1 MKILVTGNMGYVGPL
16 VLRRLRTSHPD
27 AMLVGYDMGYFAHC
41 LTGASRFPESR
52 ADVQYFGDIR
62 YVSEEVL
69 RGVDAVVHL
78 CAISNDPM
86 GALYEDVTMTI
97 NHRASM
103 DVAQKAKRAGVKK
116 FVFASSCSVYGFAE
130 GGPRR
135 EEDTVN
141 PLTAYAKSKVATERD
156 LASLASE
163 FFTVT
168 CLRFSTACGMSD
180 RVRLDLVLNDFV
192 AGALVSD
199 RISILSDGTPWRP
212 LIHVQDMARAI
223 DWAIQRHY
231 RDGGT
236 CLTLNVGSDGWNY
249 QVKDLAAA
257 VAKVIPNVEVSINK
271 DAQPDK
277 RSYRVNFDKFTKL
290 AQGFLPVVELHNA
303 VEDLRD
309 GLTAMKF
316 QDPHFRTG
324 EFMRLVTLK
333 HLRETG
339 HLTDNLEWT
348 DRRAP
353 GGTAPRTAQDLGS
366 H

>member
-16 VLRRLRTSHPD
+16 VLRRLRESHPG
-27 AMLVGYDMGYFAHC
+27 ATLIGYDMGYFAHC
-41 LTGASRFPESR
+41 LTGAPRFPESR

-62 YVSEEVL
+62 QVSEDIL
-69 RGVDAVVHL
+69 HGVDGVVHL

-97 NHRASM
+97 NHRASV
-103 DVAQKAKRAGVKK
+103 DLAKKAKRAGVKK

-135 EEDTVN
+135 EEDELN

-163 FFTVT
+163 TFTAT

-192 AGALVSD
+192 AGALASK
-199 RISILSDGTPWRP
+199 RINILSDGTPWRP
-212 LIHVQDMARAI
+212 LIHVKDMARAI
-223 DWAIQRHY
+223 DWALQRNH
-231 RDGGT
+231 REGGT
-236 CLTLNVGSDGWNY
+236 CLTLNVGSDTWNY
-249 QVKDLAAA
+249 QVKDLATA
-257 VAKVIPNVEVSINK
+257 VAEVIPGVEVSINK

-277 RSYRVNFDKFTKL
+277 RSYRVNFDKFTKM
-290 AQGFLPVVELHNA
+290 AQGFLPAVDLSNA
-303 VEDLRD
+303 VVDLRD

-316 QDPHFRTG
+316 QDPQFRTG

-333 HLRETG
+333 RLRENG
-339 HLTDNLEWT
+339 HLTDNLEWAE
-348 DRRAP
+348 RA
-353 GGTAPRTAQDLGS
+353 GTGAKGVAGA
-366 H
+366 

>member
-16 VLRRLRTSHPD
+16 VLRRLRESYPG
-27 AMLVGYDMGYFAHC
+27 AILIGYDMGYFAHC
-41 LTGASRFPESR
+41 LTGVPRLPETR
-52 ADVQYFGDIR
+52 ADVQFFGDIR
-62 YVSEEVL
+62 QVPEEIL
-69 RGVDAVVHL
+69 QGVDGVVHL

-86 GALYEDVTMTI
+86 GALYEDVTLTI
-97 NHRASM
+97 NHRASI
-103 DVAQKAKRAGVKK
+103 DLAQKAKRAGVKK

-135 EEDTVN
+135 EEDELN

-156 LASLASE
+156 LALVASE
-163 FFTVT
+163 TFTAT

-192 AGALVSD
+192 AGALASK
-199 RISILSDGTPWRP
+199 RINILSDGTPWRP
-212 LIHVQDMARAI
+212 LIHVKDMARAI
-223 DWAIQRHY
+223 DWALQRNH
-231 RDGGT
+231 RDGGS
-236 CLTLNVGSDGWNY
+236 CLTLNVGSDYWNY

-257 VAKVIPNVEVSINK
+257 VAKLIPGVEVSINK

-290 AQGFLPVVELHNA
+290 AQGFLPAVDLSNA
-303 VEDLRD
+303 VVDLRD
-309 GLTAMKF
+309 GLTTMKF
-316 QDPHFRTG
+316 QDPQFRTG

-333 HLRETG
+333 RLRENG

-348 DRRAP
+348 DRANASEKSLS
-353 GGTAPRTAQDLGS
+353 GA
-366 H
+366 

>member
-16 VLRRLRTSHPD
+16 VLRRLRESYPGAT
-27 AMLVGYDMGYFAHC
+27 LIGYDMGYFAHC
-41 LTGASRFPESR
+41 LTGAPRFPESR

-62 YVSEEVL
+62 QVSEDIL
-69 RGVDAVVHL
+69 HGVDGVVHL

-97 NHRASM
+97 NHRASV
-103 DVAQKAKRAGVKK
+103 DLAKKAKRAGVKK

-135 EEDTVN
+135 EEDELN

-163 FFTVT
+163 TFTAT

-192 AGALVSD
+192 AGALASK
-199 RISILSDGTPWRP
+199 RINILSDGTPWRP
-212 LIHVQDMARAI
+212 LIHVKDMARAI
-223 DWAIQRHY
+223 DWALQRNH
-231 RDGGT
+231 REGGT
-236 CLTLNVGSDGWNY
+236 CLTLNVGSDTWNY
-249 QVKDLAAA
+249 QVKDLATA
-257 VAKVIPNVEVSINK
+257 VAEVIPGVEVSINK

-277 RSYRVNFDKFTKL
+277 RSYRVNFDKFTKM
-290 AQGFLPVVELHNA
+290 AQGFLPAVDLSNA
-303 VEDLRD
+303 VVDLRN

-316 QDPHFRTG
+316 QDPQFRTG

-333 HLRETG
+333 RLRENG
-339 HLTDNLEWT
+339 HLTDNLEWAE
-348 DRRAP
+348 RA
-353 GGTAPRTAQDLGS
+353 GTGAKGVAGA
-366 H
+366 

>member
-16 VLRRLRTSHPD
+16 VLRRLRESYPG
-27 AMLVGYDMGYFAHC
+27 AILIGYDMGYFAHC
-41 LTGASRFPESR
+41 LTGVPRLPETR

-62 YVSEEVL
+62 QVPEEIL
-69 RGVDAVVHL
+69 QGVDGVVHL

-86 GALYEDVTMTI
+86 GALYEDVTLTI
-97 NHRASM
+97 NHRASI
-103 DVAQKAKRAGVKK
+103 DLAQKAKRAGVKK

-135 EEDTVN
+135 EEDELN

-156 LASLASE
+156 LALVASE
-163 FFTVT
+163 TFTAT

-192 AGALVSD
+192 AGALASK
-199 RISILSDGTPWRP
+199 RINILSDGTPWRP
-212 LIHVQDMARAI
+212 LIHVKDMARAI
-223 DWAIQRHY
+223 DWALQRNH
-231 RDGGT
+231 RDGGS
-236 CLTLNVGSDGWNY
+236 CLTLNVGSDYWNY

-257 VAKVIPNVEVSINK
+257 VAKLIPGVEVSINK

-290 AQGFLPVVELHNA
+290 AQGFLPAVDLSNA
-303 VEDLRD
+303 VVDLRD
-309 GLTAMKF
+309 GLTTMKF
-316 QDPHFRTG
+316 QDPQFRTG

-333 HLRETG
+333 RLRENG

-348 DRRAP
+348 DRANASEKSLS
-353 GGTAPRTAQDLGS
+353 GA
-366 H
+366 

>member
-1 MKILVTGNMGYVGPL
+1 MGYVGPL
-16 VLRRLRTSHPD
+16 VLRRLRESYPGAT
-27 AMLVGYDMGYFAHC
+27 LIGYDMGYFAHC
-41 LTGASRFPESR
+41 LTGAPRFPESR

-62 YVSEEVL
+62 QVSEDIL
-69 RGVDAVVHL
+69 HGVDGVVHL

-97 NHRASM
+97 NHRASV
-103 DVAQKAKRAGVKK
+103 DLAKKAKRAGVKK

-135 EEDTVN
+135 EEDELN

-163 FFTVT
+163 TFTAT

-192 AGALVSD
+192 AGALASK
-199 RISILSDGTPWRP
+199 RINILSDGTPWRP
-212 LIHVQDMARAI
+212 LIHVKDMARAI
-223 DWAIQRHY
+223 DWALQRNH
-231 RDGGT
+231 REGGT
-236 CLTLNVGSDGWNY
+236 CLTLNVGSDTWNY
-249 QVKDLAAA
+249 QVKDLATA
-257 VAKVIPNVEVSINK
+257 VAEVIPGVEVSINK

-277 RSYRVNFDKFTKL
+277 RSYRVNFDKFTKM
-290 AQGFLPVVELHNA
+290 AQGFLPAVDLSNA
-303 VEDLRD
+303 VVDLRN

-316 QDPHFRTG
+316 QDPQFRTG

-333 HLRETG
+333 RLRENG
-339 HLTDNLEWT
+339 HLTDNLEWAE
-348 DRRAP
+348 RA
-353 GGTAPRTAQDLGS
+353 GTGAKGVAGA
-366 H
+366 